1 MSRQEKCQMINEP
14 ASGPRQRYGETFVAR
29 HWQLQGRFDLD
40 FSMICHREG
49 KEGSFVYE
57 VNLTPSPADTR
68 ARYDNRILVSRF
80 VTSLPEGNI
89 IQENL
94 EVSRERRGEM
104 IFVLPNFLQNQIVAY
119 AIKISAKGDL
129 TVLRTGKLEISGT
142 VWINM
147 CK

>member
-1 MSRQEKCQMINEP
+1 
-14 ASGPRQRYGETFVAR
+14 
-29 HWQLQGRFDLD
+29 
-40 FSMICHREG
+40 MICRREG

-57 VNLTPSPADTR
+57 VNLTPSPTDTR

-89 IQENL
+89 IQANL

-104 IFVLPNFLQNQIVAY
+104 IFVLPNFLQNQIVAC

-129 TVLRTGKLEISGT
+129 TILRTGKLEISGT
-142 VWINM
+142 V
-147 CK
+147 